1 METLP
6 PGVTIEGSPSPS
18 GPETPSPSV
27 SIPNPMT
34 VQLPPNCTWSRDAA
48 DLALA
53 TYFDPTKPNLGTDYG
68 IAGLVPVIR
77 DTQSLMFLLS
87 DAQGTFYQW
96 DMLDGQMF
104 RLLDMT
110 DIRRA
115 SKAVMR
121 DSGIMNK
128 IQVWNLSR
136 DGRNGN

>member
-6 PGVTIEGSPSPS
+6 PGVTIEGDPS
-18 GPETPSPSV
+18 GPDTPNPSI
-27 SIPNPMT
+27 SIPTPVT

-77 DTQSLMFLLS
+77 DTQSHMFLLS
-87 DAQGTFYQW
+87 DAQGNYYQW

-104 RLLDMT
+104 LLQDMT
-110 DIRRA
+110 DIQHA
-115 SKAVMR
+115 ATAIMR
-121 DSGIMNK
+121 DSGIMDK
-128 IQVWNLSR
+128 TQIWNLSR
-136 DGRNGN
+136 DERNSN